1 MAQLVF
7 ILLCV
12 IYFSV
17 IIFLCSFLLGNITLM
32 GLALGGLFWGGL
44 GDRIGRRRSLLS
56 AMAVHALFSGVATFM
71 PTYGT
76 FMCARFCSAIG

>member
-1 MAQLVF
+1 MYFLLDISVLNSCVF
-7 ILLCV
+7 I
-12 IYFSV
+12 
-17 IIFLCSFLLGNITLM
+17 LGNITLM

-56 AMAVHALFSGVATFM
+56 AMSVHALFSGVATFM

>member
-1 MAQLVF
+1 
-7 ILLCV
+7 
-12 IYFSV
+12 
-17 IIFLCSFLLGNITLM
+17 M

-56 AMAVHALFSGVATFM
+56 AMSVHALFSSVATFM

-76 FMCARFCSAIG
+76 FMTARFCSAIG

>member
-1 MAQLVF
+1 MFLF
-7 ILLCV
+7 LILTCF
-12 IYFSV
+12 YF
-17 IIFLCSFLLGNITLM
+17 LGNITLM
-32 GLALGGLFWGGL
+32 GLAIGGLFWGGL

-56 AMAVHALFSGVATFM
+56 AMSVHALFSGVATFM

>member
-1 MAQLVF
+1 
-7 ILLCV
+7 
-12 IYFSV
+12 
-17 IIFLCSFLLGNITLM
+17 M

-56 AMAVHALFSGVATFM
+56 AMSVHAVFSGVATFM